1 MIIPEAFS
9 SNESRTVAHKAFVR
23 MNDLLD
29 QLQSCSQ
36 EQFTGELT
44 VKLQATQG
52 QQWSLYFYA
61 GGLIGGTSEVHSIRR
76 WCRQL
81 SQHCPHLS
89 VNSKYQGADRPQ
101 YWDYQS
107 LAKLVEQGKILQSQ
121 LMAVVGGNLIEIL
134 FDLIQAEQKSRY
146 LSGLQL
152 TFRQISQDDLD
163 SELVGIRPD
172 WIFNQATQVWDAW
185 LQAGLESYSPNLA
198 PVILDAEEL
207 RQQTSPLAYQNLT
220 ALVDG
225 DRTLRDLAAK
235 LKQNLVPLAQSLI
248 PYIHSKVMSLVEVG
262 DFTCELKSL
271 STNTFVSPIQTK
283 PSSPLVAYIEDSRFD
298 SLKMGQ
304 ILAQTGYR
312 FTNVQDPVQALPVLL
327 EQKPSLIFLD
337 LLMPITNGYE
347 ICAQIRRVSAF
358 KGIPVIIVTSS
369 DGIVD
374 RVRAKL
380 VGASGF
386 IAKPIEPQKVMDA
399 LLLHLPTLY
408 SVRSGERPAH
418 PNHVEIMAT

>member
-9 SNESRTVAHKAFVR
+9 SAESRTVAHKAFVR
-23 MNDLLD
+23 LHELIA

-36 EQFTGELT
+36 EHFTGELI
-44 VKLQATQG
+44 VKLQTTQG
-52 QQWSLYFYA
+52 RQWSLYFYE

-81 SQHCPHLS
+81 SKHCPHLT

-101 YWDYQS
+101 YWDYDS

-121 LMAVVGGNLIEIL
+121 LAAVVSGNLTEIL
-134 FDLIQAEQKSRY
+134 FDLIQAEQQSRY

-152 TFRQISQDDLD
+152 TFRQMAEDVID
-163 SELVGIRPD
+163 SVLIGIRPD
-172 WIFNQATQVWDAW
+172 RVFNPAMEVWDAW
-185 LQAGLESYSPNLA
+185 RQAGLETYSPNLT
-198 PVILDAEEL
+198 PVILDAEAL

-248 PYIHSKVMSLVEVG
+248 PYIHTKVMSLVEVG
-262 DFTCELKSL
+262 DFTCEPKSL
-271 STNTFVSPIQTK
+271 TATPSVSPVQTK

-298 SLKMGQ
+298 SLQMGQ

-386 IAKPIEPQKVMDA
+386 IAKPINPPKVMNA
-399 LLLHLPTLY
+399 LQQHLP
-408 SVRSGERPAH
+408 VQHPGRAGEMSTNQ
-418 PNHVEIMAT
+418 NHIGIAAT

>member
-9 SNESRTVAHKAFVR
+9 STESRTVAHKAFVR
-23 MNDLLD
+23 LTDLIG

-52 QQWSLYFYA
+52 RRWSLYFYA

-89 VNSKYQGADRPQ
+89 VSSTYQGADRPQ

-107 LAKLVEQGKILQSQ
+107 LAKLVEQGKIRQSQ
-121 LMAVVGGNLIEIL
+121 LTAVVGGNLTEIL
-134 FDLIQAEQKSRY
+134 FDLIQAEQQSRY

-152 TFRQISQDDLD
+152 TFRQMSQDILD
-163 SELVGIRPD
+163 SALVGIRPE
-172 WIFNQATQVWDAW
+172 WVFNQAMQVWDVW
-185 LQAGLESYSPNLA
+185 LQAGLGSYSPNLA
-198 PVILDAEEL
+198 PVILDAEAL
-207 RQQTSPLAYQNLT
+207 RRQTSPLAYQNLT

-235 LKQNLVPLAQSLI
+235 LQQNLVPLAQSLI
-248 PYIHSKVMSLVEVG
+248 PYIHTEVMSLVEVG
-262 DFTCELKSL
+262 DFTCELKSVAATP
-271 STNTFVSPIQTK
+271 SIRPIQTN

-298 SLKMGQ
+298 SLKMSQ

-358 KGIPVIIVTSS
+358 QRIPVIIVTSS

-386 IAKPIEPQKVMDA
+386 IAKPIDSPKVLNA
-399 LLLHLPTLY
+399 LQQHLPTLY
-408 SVRSGERPAH
+408 AVRSGEQQASSPH
-418 PNHVEIMAT
+418 LGVVAT